1 MENENKN
8 LNDLFTFAEFDEMES
23 EHIAAPRYSY
33 WKSVFRTFFRNK
45 FTVAVA
51 ILLLFILCFALIQ
64 PMRSGYSPIV
74 TPNINN
80 PELKFL
86 KPCKEHIFGTD
97 HHLLRLYGHQHDHRH
112 PGGRRVGLLQ
122 EDG

>member
-51 ILLLFILCFALIQ
+51 ILLIFILAF
-64 PMRSGYSPIV
+64 V
-74 TPNINN
+74 
-80 PELKFL
+80 
-86 KPCKEHIFGTD
+86 
-97 HHLLRLYGHQHDHRH
+97 LLT
-112 PGGRRVGLLQ
+112 
-122 EDG
+122 